1 MAALPFAVAPDDGVQ
16 TLFQGL
22 AAIIGS
28 RRARNCDRVLVTN
41 SFRFRKD
48 GLKPYSSGA
57 TASRARIQA
66 RTDSGIGKVFCAV

>member
-16 TLFQGL
+16 TLIQGL

-28 RRARNCDRVLVTN
+28 RRAGNCDRVLVTN

-48 GLKPYSSGA
+48 ALKPYSSGG

-66 RTDSGIGKVFCAV
+66 RTDSGIGSVFCAV